1 MAPACGFSRRHRRR
15 LVCAV
20 GMGADVLDSRVF
32 AAGIQ
37 LERGAGWSVYG
48 QHSSHRRLD
57 CDCRDGDDP
66 FPAVYG
72 QPPSRCV
79 APRGRHRAGDYPL
92 HHRLLDPRSGCLQT
106 DVLDFHPGDLLLHR
120 PMFRVAQQSGS
131 LLHAQH
137 VHCGISSGGERVELD
152 RGPFH
157 GGSAERLVR
166 RPARKRCG
174 IPALRHAGARPQ
186 RILGRVSSM
195 ARFAHHH
202 RGSEA
207 RDRLHQG
214 LVALRLAGMGRTSMD
229 RRWLPLNALRAFEG
243 VAQHLSFT
251 AAANALLIS
260 QSALSRHVIALEKL
274 IGVQLFER
282 RPHALVLTKAGQ
294 HLLTAV
300 MKSFDRL
307 EFALDD
313 IRNDGASPMR
323 TLRVQMPP
331 TFAAHLAVPILRD
344 FRRAAPDV
352 EIDLVSPYGVG
363 PPLNE
368 VDVAVVY
375 SKPTVTDLVR
385 DLLWPVRQS
394 VLCHPTVAE
403 RNKGKSLAEFIE
415 SNELIHV
422 RLSDLPRHYL
432 WTQFARQ
439 TGLNAVNVERGLV
452 FDTALLAV
460 QYALSGEGVALID
473 NYLFGDYIR
482 SGRLIRPFENILDD
496 GYGYYLITHPEGLG
510 DTAIALFRS
519 WLIERFGSASGAA
532 PPSIHLAVS
541 NE

>member
-1 MAPACGFSRRHRRR
+1 
-15 LVCAV
+15 
-20 GMGADVLDSRVF
+20 
-32 AAGIQ
+32 
-37 LERGAGWSVYG
+37 
-48 QHSSHRRLD
+48 
-57 CDCRDGDDP
+57 
-66 FPAVYG
+66 
-72 QPPSRCV
+72 
-79 APRGRHRAGDYPL
+79 
-92 HHRLLDPRSGCLQT
+92 
-106 DVLDFHPGDLLLHR
+106 
-120 PMFRVAQQSGS
+120 
-131 LLHAQH
+131 
-137 VHCGISSGGERVELD
+137 
-152 RGPFH
+152 
-157 GGSAERLVR
+157 
-166 RPARKRCG
+166 
-174 IPALRHAGARPQ
+174 
-186 RILGRVSSM
+186 
-195 ARFAHHH
+195 
-202 RGSEA
+202 
-207 RDRLHQG
+207 
-214 LVALRLAGMGRTSMD
+214 MD

-300 MKSFDRL
+300 MKSFDRFL
-307 EFALDD
+307 EYALDD
-313 IRNDGASPMR
+313 IRNEGVSPMR

-344 FRRAAPDV
+344 FRQTAPDV

-375 SKPTVTDLVR
+375 SKPAVTDLVR

-394 VLCHPTVAE
+394 LLCHPTVAE
-403 RNKGKSLAEFIE
+403 RHKGKSLAQFIE
-415 SNELIHV
+415 ANELIHV

-432 WTQFARQ
+432 WTQFARLA
-439 TGLNAVNVERGLV
+439 GLHALNVERGLV

-482 SGRLIRPFENILDD
+482 SGRLIRPFDNVLED
-496 GYGYYLITHPEGLG
+496 GFGYYLVTHPEALG

-519 WLIERFGSASGAA
+519 WLIARFGNVTGSAS
-532 PPSIHLAVS
+532 PNLHLAVS